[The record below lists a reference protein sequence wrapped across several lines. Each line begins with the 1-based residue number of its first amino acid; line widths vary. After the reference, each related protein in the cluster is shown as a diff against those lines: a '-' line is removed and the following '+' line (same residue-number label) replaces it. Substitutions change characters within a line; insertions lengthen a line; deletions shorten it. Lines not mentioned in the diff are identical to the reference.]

1 MTDER
6 ETITRREER
15 KQRTRERLLDA
26 GRTLFAERG
35 FDHTTID
42 DIAAA
47 AHVSRGTF
55 FNYFE
60 NKDAVLAALHR
71 VHMDKLPGIID
82 DLLAR
87 DLTTAERIHSLFD
100 DVVEA
105 AVTLEQYFRATTREL
120 DRDLATPEISAART
134 ERFIVAFGRVLEAG
148 IPRGEVRSDY
158 PLRFLSQMVTAVYVT
173 TIRYWRQNTVFDMEL
188 EFHRAAQFIAEAVAP
203 PGAGNPSGPNGGRSG
218 PDGGSEG

>member
-6 ETITRREER
+6 EIITRREER
-15 KQRTRERLLDA
+15 KQRTRERLVEA
-26 GRTLFAERG
+26 ARTLFSERG

-60 NKDAVLAALHR
+60 NKDAVLAALHGG
-71 VHMDKLPGIID
+71 HMDKLPGIID
-82 DLLAR
+82 GLLAQ
-87 DLTTAERIHSLFD
+87 DLTTAERIESLFN

-105 AVTLEQYFRATTREL
+105 AETLEQYFRATTREL
-120 DRDLATPEISAART
+120 DRDLATPAISAART

-148 IPRGEVRSDY
+148 VPRGEVRTDY

-173 TIRYWRQNTVFDMEL
+173 TIRYWRQDTVFDMEL
-188 EFHRAAQFIAEAVAP
+188 EFQRAARFIAEAVAP
-203 PGAGNPSGPNGGRSG
+203 PRGGNPSGPKGGSSG
-218 PDGGSEG
+218 PDGRSGG

>member
-6 ETITRREER
+6 EIISRREER
-15 KQRTRERLLDA
+15 KRRTRERLLDA
-26 GRTLFAERG
+26 GRTLFSERG
-35 FDHTTID
+35 FDQTTID
-42 DIAAA
+42 DIVAA

-55 FNYFE
+55 FNYFD

-71 VHMDKLPGIID
+71 VHMDKLPAIID

-87 DLTTAERIHSLFD
+87 ELTTAERIQALFD
-100 DVVEA
+100 DVVDA
-105 AVTLEQYFRATTREL
+105 AVTLEKYFRATTREL
-120 DRDLATPEISAART
+120 DRDLATPAISAART

-148 IPRGEVRSDY
+148 VARGEVRVDY

-173 TIRYWRQNTVFDMEL
+173 TIRYWRQDTVFDMEL
-188 EFHRAAQFIAEAVAP
+188 EFERAAAFIAEAIAP
-203 PGAGNPSGPNGGRSG
+203 PENGDPSGPKGGSG